1 MCVLLLLVLQLPALM
16 KPEVRALL
24 VCVLPLL
31 LVLQLPAQLE
41 PEVRALLMPVLLLR
55 VPQLPAALLYQI
67 SALKKGRSHL
77 RLPP

>member
-1 MCVLLLLVLQLPALM
+1 MPALIE
-16 KPEVRALL
+16 PEVRALL

-55 VPQLPAALLYQI
+55 VPQLPALLYQHLRKGEVTCAFARE
-67 SALKKGRSHL
+67 SAL
-77 RLPP
+77 PVTAQ